1 MLEQIQN
8 IKTQENFIEN
18 KIKNKNEFIEN
29 YEDNEEATVY
39 FNEIEKTEYCS
50 LIICIIGYTIGTVV
64 VCVNQK
70 SFQYHILCGYA
81 VFIIYFFYLMF
92 SNKKVIFTKD

>member
-50 LIICIIGYTIGTVV
+50 
-64 VCVNQK
+64 
-70 SFQYHILCGYA
+70 
-81 VFIIYFFYLMF
+81 
-92 SNKKVIFTKD
+92 